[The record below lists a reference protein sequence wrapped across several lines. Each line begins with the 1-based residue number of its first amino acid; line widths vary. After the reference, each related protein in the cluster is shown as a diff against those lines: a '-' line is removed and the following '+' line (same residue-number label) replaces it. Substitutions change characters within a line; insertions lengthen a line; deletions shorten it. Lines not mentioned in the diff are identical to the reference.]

1 MSGKLRTRR
10 VGEWLE
16 IVGVSP
22 AADDIPLSAGAD
34 NTGKAVEE
42 AAAYVRETL
51 NFPDKLI
58 RKLRHTGGLVLD
70 KDRLRLR
77 LFPDESSE
85 FEPEWFPLDILH
97 EDDYCLV
104 VNKPAGM
111 RVHPTAPGESGTLA
125 HAVASYYECS
135 GQRCRVRH
143 IHRLDEHTSGPV
155 LYAKNELAHLRLDE
169 AMRVK
174 AIERIYVAFASG
186 KVTPRSGI
194 IREPIGKDRHH
205 PNRRRVSKAG
215 DAAVTRFEVIE
226 QYASAALVRLRLETG
241 RTHQIRVHMS
251 HRGHPLL
258 GDALYGGSTKLIHRQ
273 ALHGEELHFPHP
285 FENETIRVQAPWPQD
300 MLDLGQRLLH
310 S

>member
-10 VGEWLE
+10 VGQWLE
-16 IVGVSP
+16 ISVASRMADGLAETAGGGKP
-22 AADDIPLSAGAD
+22 GEGIEDAA
-34 NTGKAVEE
+34 N
-42 AAAYVRETL
+42 YVRETL
-51 NFPDKLI
+51 NLPDKLI
-58 RKLRHTGGLVLD
+58 RKLRHAGGLIWD
-70 KDRLRLR
+70 KDRLRVR
-77 LFPDESSE
+77 LFPDEQDD
-85 FEPEWFPLDILH
+85 FEPEWFPLDVLY

-111 RVHPTAPGESGTLA
+111 RVHPTAPGERGTLA

-205 PNRRRVSKAG
+205 PNRRRVSPTG

-226 QYASAALVRLRLETG
+226 QYVSASLVRLRLETG

-258 GDALYGGSTKLIHRQ
+258 GDALYGGSTKLMDRQ
-273 ALHGEELHFPHP
+273 ALHGEELYFPHP
-285 FENETIRVQAPWPQD
+285 FSGETIRVRAPWPQD
-300 MLDLGQRLLH
+300 MLDLQQRLQI
-310 S
+310 